1 MLDFLKQHCPED
13 RELFRIV
20 ALHFSMLS
28 EVADLWESEG
38 HSRVRTLLAVMAQK
52 GTASILLTNTDDT
65 KQCLH
70 SAMLSFTHAAEYFL
84 RVRTLHLYIAV
95 FTKVLYTS
103 KMDVCHVRGFN
114 FVLCL
119 VVYKK
124 WQL

>member
-13 RELFRIV
+13 QELFRLV

-38 HSRVRTLLAVMAQK
+38 HRLLAITAQK

-95 FTKVLYTS
+95 FTTVLCTS
-103 KMDVCHVRGFN
+103 KMDVCHVRGFD

-119 VVYKK
+119 VIYKMR
-124 WQL
+124 QL